1 MEKKYLTLLTVI
13 FIIAVSLRLG
23 AAIFLPGYEGPD
35 APAYRYVAE
44 NLVSYIKG
52 VPIKDKEQLLKV
64 AERRGWLYP
73 FFIAV
78 LFSIFGQKDFVVS
91 GLQILL
97 DGFSCVLLYLI
108 GRKVFSKRVAVLASF
123 LAVTYPGFIYYSKF
137 MSQETT
143 ITFLLLL
150 LVYLII
156 SIREEPTW
164 KNHLLTGFC
173 LGVITFYRPSY
184 QFLFIPFLPF
194 FAYYLKKSNQRNW
207 RVLFVSFTV
216 GLMIIILG
224 WITFSYKVNK
234 QFVIYKSSAWAF
246 YETLRND
253 GWVTDDY
260 FPIVDE
266 NLRTQILAMGYP
278 SPPKGTL
285 LDYDHSLPAS
295 IYLKLGLNWI
305 RNHPLESISQM
316 LKRIYRMWFYIE
328 TYPAKWHSK
337 TTGIPLVFH
346 RLLIILSLLGVSLS
360 LSKWRSLWII
370 YLLIFY
376 ANLHIFVVGIPRYS
390 IPSMPLML
398 LLASYAVIY
407 FIEKFKRVFLPLHL
421 KGIFCVGGFIISSL
435 VFYFPSSVSIGA
447 LLSLLSFLRPEDA
460 HFIRILMG
468 NVNFL
473 LLALMVYYYL
483 REEGEKKAAVGAV
496 LFVVLSV
503 PVLNSI
509 LITNKVWHEWWFTL
523 QNRNYKVVQKIYVPE
538 DLKIL
543 PSTKA
548 DLFID
553 MMGGK
558 GKDYTLVVR
567 VNGKEVRSYKGGLS
581 SDRGKFEKRFSGYYD
596 YFFFRSYHLR
606 PEDLRQWYKIP
617 LDIDVLTTKN
627 PIEIECSMEGN
638 TDNGKN
644 YVYIFGDYVS
654 ENLRKDNIFE
664 GPSIPFTN
672 QDTSLYKIMPYEGDC
687 RFETRVR
694 LQSEKRESLLCEDDT
709 CQGKDL

>member
-1 MEKKYLTLLTVI
+1 MEKKYFTLLTVI
-13 FIIAVSLRLG
+13 FIIAVSLRLS
-23 AAIFLPGYEGPD
+23 ASVILPGYEGPD
-35 APAYRYVAE
+35 APAYKFVAE
-44 NLVSYIKG
+44 NIVSYIKG
-52 VPIKDKEQLLKV
+52 APIEDKEQLLKV

-73 FFIAV
+73 
-78 LFSIFGQKDFVVS
+78 LFMALIFSMFGQKDFIVS

-97 DGFSCVLLYLI
+97 DSFSCVLLYLI
-108 GRKVFSKRVAVLASF
+108 GRKVFSKRVATLAAF
-123 LAVTYPGFIYYSKF
+123 LAVAYPGFIYYSRF
-137 MSQETT
+137 LSQETT

-156 SIREEPTW
+156 SIRGEPTW

-184 QFLFIPFLPF
+184 QVLFIPFLPF
-194 FAYYLKKSNQRNW
+194 FAYYLRKSNQRNW
-207 RVLFVSFTV
+207 RVLFVSFTA
-216 GLMIIILG
+216 GFMIIILG

-246 YETLRND
+246 YATLRND

-266 NLRTQILAMGYP
+266 NLRTQLLAMGYP

-285 LDYDHSLPAS
+285 LDFDHSLSAS
-295 IYLKLGLNWI
+295 VYLKLGLNWI
-305 RNHPLESISQM
+305 RDHPFESITQM
-316 LKRIYRMWFYIE
+316 LKRIYRVWFYIE

-337 TTGIPLVFH
+337 STGIPLVFH

-370 YLLIFY
+370 YLLICY

-398 LLASYAVIY
+398 LLASNAVIY

-503 PVLNSI
+503 PVLNSV

-523 QNRNYKVVQKIYVPE
+523 QNRSYKVVQKIYVPE
-538 DLKIL
+538 DLKI
-543 PSTKA
+543 
-548 DLFID
+548 
-553 MMGGK
+553 
-558 GKDYTLVVR
+558 
-567 VNGKEVRSYKGGLS
+567 
-581 SDRGKFEKRFSGYYD
+581 
-596 YFFFRSYHLR
+596 
-606 PEDLRQWYKIP
+606 
-617 LDIDVLTTKN
+617 
-627 PIEIECSMEGN
+627 
-638 TDNGKN
+638 
-644 YVYIFGDYVS
+644 
-654 ENLRKDNIFE
+654 
-664 GPSIPFTN
+664 
-672 QDTSLYKIMPYEGDC
+672 
-687 RFETRVR
+687 
-694 LQSEKRESLLCEDDT
+694 
-709 CQGKDL
+709 